1 MAYIGKQLVR
11 GQNRKLDDISSSF
24 NGATTTFNLTVDGD
38 SVTPG
43 TALQLFIS
51 IGGVLQNPNTDFT
64 VAGNQITFSTAPG
77 SGLSFFGYLQGDA
90 VDFNIPA
97 DGSVTTSKLAS
108 QLDINLATAPPASAS
123 AAGTEGDITW
133 DTDYIY
139 VAVGTNT
146 WKRSA
151 LSTW

>member
-1 MAYIGKQLVR
+1 MPYIGKQLVR
-11 GQNRKLDDISSSF
+11 GQNRELDDISSSF
-24 NGATTTFNLTVDGD
+24 NGATTTFNLTVAGD

-43 TALQLFIS
+43 SALQLFIS

-77 SGLSFFGYLQGDA
+77 SGLIFFGYLQGDA
-90 VDFNIPA
+90 VDFNTPA
-97 DGSVTTSKLAS
+97 DGSVTTAKLAS
-108 QLDINLATAPPASAS
+108 QLDINLATATPASA
-123 AAGTEGDITW
+123 AATGTEGDIVW
-133 DTDYIY
+133 DSDYIY

-146 WKRSA
+146 WKRAA

>member
-1 MAYIGKQLVR
+1 M
-11 GQNRKLDDISSSF
+11 
-24 NGATTTFNLTVDGD
+24 
-38 SVTPG
+38 
-43 TALQLFIS
+43 FIS

-90 VDFNIPA
+90 VDFNTPA
-97 DGSVTTSKLAS
+97 DGSVTTAKLAS
-108 QLDINLATAPPASAS
+108 QLDINLATATPASA
-123 AAGTEGDITW
+123 AATGTEGDIAW
-133 DTDYIY
+133 DSDYIY

-146 WKRSA
+146 WKRAA